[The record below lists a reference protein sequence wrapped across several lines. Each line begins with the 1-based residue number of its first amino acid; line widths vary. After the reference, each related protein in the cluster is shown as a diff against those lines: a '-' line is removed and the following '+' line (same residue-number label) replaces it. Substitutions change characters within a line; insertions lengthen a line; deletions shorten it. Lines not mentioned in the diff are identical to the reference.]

1 MGQMILEP
9 LSKKKSEKVVP
20 PDGQDRPEGPAT
32 EPNSALVYNPN
43 LSNSK
48 GMNSVDDSL
57 NQRVSDPS
65 LLN

>member
-1 MGQMILEP
+1 MEP
-9 LSKKKSEKVVP
+9 LKKEKSAKLGNF
-20 PDGQDRPEGPAT
+20 DQKNNNNAA
-32 EPNSALVYNPN
+32 EPYSAQIYNPA

>member
-1 MGQMILEP
+1 MEP
-9 LSKKKSEKVVP
+9 LQKKKSQKLGP
-20 PDGQDRPEGPAT
+20 IDDKNNQEGSAN
-32 EPNSALVYNPN
+32 EPNSGKIYNPT